1 MANKPQS
8 RLTAIKIR
16 HFLQERFLRKR
27 DLRMLTEQEV
37 DVFWEQA
44 HQKNA
49 HLWLTGSD
57 PSEVLGRLGVNDAI
71 LELRNDLGEPRVL
84 DVGVGEGL
92 MSKFLSQ
99 NSVSHDSLDI
109 SSHALNKVGSNC
121 RHTFLS
127 GSDLPDETY
136 DVIMHHLVAQHMSH
150 QDLSDQLTEL
160 LRALRPGGTLALQY
174 SATQDLTLQEDDSE
188 SHQKMGAVTRNP
200 NWFSEYIENSNQC
213 VIESDTE
220 TDTFGDITFRVVRIR
235 RTA

>member
-1 MANKPQS
+1 MANKAES
-8 RLTAIKIR
+8 LRNSVKIR

-27 DLRMLTEQEV
+27 DLRMLAEEEV
-37 DVFWEQA
+37 GAFWEQA

-57 PSEVLGRLGVNDAI
+57 PSEVLVRLGVNDAI
-71 LELRNDLGEPRVL
+71 LELQNHSGEPRVL

-92 MSKFLSQ
+92 MSNFLSR

-109 SSHALNKVGSNC
+109 SSHALSKVGSNC

-150 QDLSDQLTEL
+150 QNLSYQLTEL
-160 LRALRPGGTLALQY
+160 LRALRPGGTLSLQY
-174 SATQDLTLQEDDSE
+174 SATQDLTLQDDDSE

-200 NWFSEYIENSNQC
+200 DWFSRYLKNNDHC
-213 VIESDTE
+213 VIDSDAE
-220 TDTFGDITFRVVRIR
+220 TDTFGQITFRVIRIR
-235 RTA
+235 RTS